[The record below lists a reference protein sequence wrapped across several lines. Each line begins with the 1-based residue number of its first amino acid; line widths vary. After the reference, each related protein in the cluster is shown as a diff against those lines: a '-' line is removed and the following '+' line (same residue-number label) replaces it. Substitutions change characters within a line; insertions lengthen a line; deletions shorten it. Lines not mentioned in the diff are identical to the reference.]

1 MIVFWDIEGVFLNE
15 KDEES
20 PDIEFV
26 YNDTDSTA
34 AELAELYSYTEQV
47 TSSNRNSGIVC
58 ISHLWNFDQ
67 FIHQFN
73 LFCDEVLWNQSWSN
87 ESLLSNP
94 VCDSLMIS

>member
-47 TSSNRNSGIVC
+47 TGSNRILGIVC
-58 ISHLWNFDQ
+58 DF
-67 FIHQFN
+67 
-73 LFCDEVLWNQSWSN
+73 
-87 ESLLSNP
+87 SLVEFRS
-94 VCDSLMIS
+94 V